1 MKHRIVIQGKD
12 FLPARKE
19 KLLTEKEQAIV
30 LAMVNMVNPGDEDE
44 KDYKLPAQEWYELL
58 GIQGDHRERQ
68 LKEVFQGLMGKVV
81 EIPYDDGGWL
91 MTHWIS
97 SVTYFQGSETVEIQ
111 LTPELKPYFL
121 QFKNSLTL
129 E

>member
-1 MKHRIVIQGKD
+1 MMQ
-12 FLPARKE
+12 
-19 KLLTEKEQAIV
+19 
-30 LAMVNMVNPGDEDE
+30 PGDEDE
-44 KDYKLPAQEWYELL
+44 KDYKRPAQEWYELL
-58 GIQGDHRERQ
+58 GIQGADRELQ
-68 LKEVFQGLMGKVV
+68 LKEVFEGLMGKVV

-97 SVTYFQGSETVEIQ
+97 SVMYSQDPKTIEIQ